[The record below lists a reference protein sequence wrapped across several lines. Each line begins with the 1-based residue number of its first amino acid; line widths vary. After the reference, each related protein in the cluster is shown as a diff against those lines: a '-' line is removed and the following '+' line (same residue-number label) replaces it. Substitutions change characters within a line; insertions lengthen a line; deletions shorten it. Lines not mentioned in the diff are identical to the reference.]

1 MIFDFFIVG
10 NGLAGS
16 LIANELLKAGKKI
29 RIFDNPLKQSSS
41 SVAGGMFNP
50 VTGKYLTKTW
60 LDEQLFSVMF
70 GFYKKIE
77 TDLNI
82 KILFETGI
90 FRPFSNLENKQHF
103 KNQIEKNQ
111 LTNYIDILEESED
124 ISSFINAPFG
134 GLHTKLSGWVNVP
147 ILLEA
152 LQIKFQTLEI
162 LNHIDF
168 DFKELSTKNDAIQYK
183 NLEAKQII
191 FSEGFYAKDN
201 PFFNW
206 LPFNPVK
213 GETIL
218 GEIENYNVKS
228 IINQGK
234 WLIPLSGNKIRL
246 GATYSW
252 HSLDFKSTESAKEQ
266 LLIGA
271 NKFLKKEIKIISQ
284 QAGVRPSTQDRRPF
298 IGTHPKYKNIHIFN
312 GLGTKG
318 VSLAPYFVSQF
329 IEMLLFQKDIHP
341 ETTIERYFSLY
352 SYR

>member
-29 RIFDNPLKQSSS
+29 KIFDNPHKQSSS

-60 LDEQLFSVMF
+60 LDEQLFPFMF
-70 GFYKKIE
+70 RFYKEIE
-77 TDLNI
+77 KELNI
-82 KILFETGI
+82 EVLFETGI

-103 KNQIEKNQ
+103 KNQIDKNNLQ
-111 LTNYIDILEESED
+111 NYIDILVDSQA
-124 ISSFINAPFG
+124 ISTFVNAPFG
-134 GLHTKLSGWVNVP
+134 GLHTKQSGWVNVP
-147 ILLEA
+147 ILLDA
-152 LQIKFQTLEI
+152 LRMKFQALEI
-162 LNHIDF
+162 LNYMDF
-168 DFKELSTKNDAIQYK
+168 DFQELSLKDDTIHFK
-183 NLEAKQII
+183 NLEANQII

-201 PFFNW
+201 PLFNW
-206 LPFNPVK
+206 LPFNAVK

-218 GEIENYNVKS
+218 GEIEDYNVKA
-228 IINQGK
+228 ILNQGK
-234 WLIPLSGNKIRL
+234 WVIPLGGDKIRL

-252 HSLDFKSTESAKEQ
+252 HSLDFINTESAKEQ

-284 QAGVRPSTQDRRPF
+284 HAGVRPSTQDRRPF

-318 VSLAPYFVSQF
+318 VSLAPYFVTQF
-329 IEMLLFQKDIHP
+329 LEMLLFQKDIHP

-352 SYR
+352 SYQ

>member
-10 NGLAGS
+10 KGLAGS

-29 RIFDNPLKQSSS
+29 KIFDNPLKQSSS

-60 LDEQLFSVMF
+60 LDEQLFPVLF

-77 TDLNI
+77 TELKI

-90 FRPFSNLENKQHF
+90 FRPFSNLENKKYF

-162 LNHIDF
+162 LNHVDF
-168 DFKELSTKNDAIQYK
+168 DFKELYTKNDAIQYK
-183 NLEAKQII
+183 DLEAKQII

-252 HSLDFKSTESAKEQ
+252 HSLDFKSTEIAKEQ
-266 LLIGA
+266 LLVGA

-298 IGTHPKYKNIHIFN
+298 IGTHPKFKNIHIFN

-341 ETTIERYFSLY
+341 ETTIERYYSLY